1 MVRIAD
7 GRTSCCL
14 VTEALVV
21 WLTVLVSPP
30 TAGAQMLRGTVRD
43 QLTRETVEAAE
54 VAVLHAKEHLRSI
67 YSDSR
72 GRFSIRLPFAGVFII
87 KITRL
92 GFAPHETV
100 VDASANPNLTL
111 GVFLTPVATTLAVDT
126 VVAAAPAIHP
136 MHDAFAHRRG
146 IGLGIYLTRKDIE
159 ARGSPPLP
167 YLMQEIAGVNLV
179 SEGRRAATPRMSRSS
194 IAGRC
199 HPILFMDGQRLHRF
213 DDPPAVIRTIYESI
227 PTTTIEG
234 IEVYRGRSELPAE
247 FSGPDVRCGAI
258 ILWTRRAMPR

>member
-1 MVRIAD
+1 MVHVAVE
-7 GRTSCCL
+7 RTSYVRL
-14 VTEALVV
+14 LAALIAGPNLL
-21 WLTVLVSPP
+21 LTPP

-43 QLTRETVEAAE
+43 DLTRETVEAAE
-54 VAVLHAKEHLRSI
+54 VAVLHAQEHLRSI

-72 GRFSIRLPFAGVFII
+72 GRFSTRLPFAGVFII

-92 GFAPHETV
+92 GFVPHETV
-100 VDASANPNLTL
+100 IDARANPNLTL
-111 GVFLTPVATTLAVDT
+111 GVFLTPVAATLAADT
-126 VVAAAPAIHP
+126 VVAAALAIHP

-159 ARGSPPLP
+159 ARGSPPIP
-167 YLMQEIAGVNLV
+167 HLMREIAGVNLV
-179 SEGRRAATPRMSRSS
+179 SEGRRAATPRMARSS

-199 HPILFMDGQRLHRF
+199 HPVLFMDGQRLHRF

-258 ILWTRRAMPR
+258 ILWTRRAMQR